1 MGCSLVLRRT
11 HMYAALFLT
20 PWMLIYALST
30 MAMNHRDALRGT
42 RRWGGLALAG
52 GVVSFAAFLILL

>member
-1 MGCSLVLRRT
+1 
-11 HMYAALFLT
+11 MYAALFLT